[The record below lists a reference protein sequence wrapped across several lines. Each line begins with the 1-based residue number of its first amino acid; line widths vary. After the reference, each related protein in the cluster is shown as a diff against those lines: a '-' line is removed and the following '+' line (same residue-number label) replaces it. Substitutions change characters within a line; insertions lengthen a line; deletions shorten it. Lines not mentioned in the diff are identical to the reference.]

1 MRAGAAMRGA
11 AALRALPS
19 AVPRLPR
26 RCVAV
31 SPRLLCQPLGGRA
44 PRSVAWP
51 GARRHLHSGRVL
63 RTSDTVNEAPESVRA
78 ASDASDVRSNEDAAL
93 IDALDAMLAE
103 EDLDDGDRAA
113 VERALVEARAGRAHQ
128 ALQVLDDAD
137 SVARESTPALASP
150 KLPEEM
156 GPQESAYACH
166 SAPVAARSAHP
177 VSRSAA

>member
-1 MRAGAAMRGA
+1 MRGA

-31 SPRLLCQPLGGRA
+31 VAPRLLCQPLAGRA

-51 GARRHLHSGRVL
+51 GAVRHLHSGRVL
-63 RTSDTVNEAPESVRA
+63 RATDTDKGAPGTAPA
-78 ASDASDVRSNEDAAL
+78 ASDASDVRSDEDAAL

-103 EDLDDGDRAA
+103 EELDDGDRAA

-137 SVARESTPALASP
+137 SVARESTP

-156 GPQESAYACH
+156 GPEESAYVCTPRLAM
-166 SAPVAARSAHP
+166 RSVHP
-177 VSRSAA
+177 LSSAAA